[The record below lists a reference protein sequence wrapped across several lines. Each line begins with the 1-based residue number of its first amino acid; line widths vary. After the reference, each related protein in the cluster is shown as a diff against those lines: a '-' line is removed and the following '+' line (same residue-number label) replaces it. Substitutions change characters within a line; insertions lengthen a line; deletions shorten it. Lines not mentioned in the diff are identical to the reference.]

1 MDLIDE
7 AQSLLLHQ
15 FSKAPKLNALVRCL
29 VKPLQEA
36 LDELEKLHHGHYIDQ
51 AYGQCLDVI
60 GSLVDQ
66 PRLGMN
72 DEDYRPWLKVAI
84 LRITNGGTAPGIFAI
99 MNVLYKKKPPVTI
112 TEYPPQH
119 VHFTLFEIP
128 NIPMATFASIIRR
141 SMPIGT
147 DAQFIMAAPGPYCEH
162 RLNIK
167 ANKPELPRFQLD
179 VTSFSKSCFAD
190 FYEGELL

>member
-1 MDLIDE
+1 MNLIDE

-29 VKPLQEA
+29 VKPLQEV
-36 LDELEKLHHGHYIDQ
+36 LDELEKLHHGRYVDQ
-51 AYGQCLDVI
+51 AYGQSLDVI

-72 DEDYRPWLKVAI
+72 DEDYRSWLKVAI

-99 MNVLYKKKPPVTI
+99 MSVLYKKKPPITL

-119 VHFTLFEIP
+119 VHFTLFEMP
-128 NIPMATFASIIRR
+128 KIPMDTFVAIIRR

-147 DAQFIMAAPGPYCEH
+147 DAQFIMAAPGPYREH
-162 RLNIK
+162 RLSIK

-179 VTSFSKSCFAD
+179 ITPFSKSCFAD
-190 FYEGELL
+190 FYEGELV